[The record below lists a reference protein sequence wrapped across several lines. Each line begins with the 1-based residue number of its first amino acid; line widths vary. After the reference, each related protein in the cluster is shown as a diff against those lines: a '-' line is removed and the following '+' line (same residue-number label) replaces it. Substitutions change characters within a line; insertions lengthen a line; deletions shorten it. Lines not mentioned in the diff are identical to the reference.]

1 MLPKHKPYR
10 RTTAITLTSTLND
23 IILSLMPVFTEPSGN
38 IFQAFI
44 RGWMLCPSRR
54 TVTGIIPY
62 ADPLFERAHD
72 AYHRF
77 LRCSAWATEL
87 FWKLWAI
94 QLISVFV
101 KTAHVW
107 LHTDDTVFKK
117 TGRKIDGAK
126 FCRDAVRS
134 TKNKT
139 IYVWGLQIVPLCLCV
154 HAPWG
159 GEPLS
164 LPVNMR
170 IYRKGG
176 PSLLDLVEQ
185 MLHELAYWL
194 PGKHFYLTGDG
205 FYASLAGRNIPRVH
219 IISRIRHDAS
229 LYELPRARKKHQKGR
244 SRKRG
249 KRLATPATMA
259 RQVRSWT
266 LVATCER
273 GQTRQRLVYCRQVL
287 WYAVNKVKPVLLV
300 ISRDPDGK
308 EHDDFFFTTDCSLAP
323 ARVVSAFAD
332 RWAIEDT
339 FRNLKQYLG
348 AEQPQC
354 YKNHGPEKAAVFS
367 CFLYGLTWL
376 WFIQNG
382 HSVYKAPK
390 RPWYQHKQGF
400 SFQDALAT
408 LRLDLWRHSFLQ
420 GSKTDSNIDK
430 IYQPLLQAAAWAA

>member
-1 MLPKHKPYR
+1 M
-10 RTTAITLTSTLND
+10 T
-23 IILSLMPVFTEPSGN
+23 VFTTPAGD
-38 IFQAFI
+38 IFQALI
-44 RGWMLCPSRR
+44 RGWILCPSRR
-54 TVTGIIPY
+54 TVTGMIPY

-77 LRCSAWATEL
+77 LRCSAWSTQQLWQLWCMQIITAFATDP
-87 FWKLWAI
+87 
-94 QLISVFV
+94 
-101 KTAHVW
+101 HVW

-117 TGRKIDGAK
+117 TGRKIEGAK
-126 FCRDAVRS
+126 YCRDAVRS

-154 HAPWG
+154 QPPWG

-185 MLHELAYWL
+185 MLHELTQWL
-194 PGKHFYLTGDG
+194 PDKSFYLTGDG
-205 FYASLAGRNIPRVH
+205 FYASVAGRNIPRVQ
-219 IISRIRHDAS
+219 IISRMRHDAC
-229 LYELPRARKKHQKGR
+229 LYEMPSVRKSHQKGR

-249 KRLATPATMA
+249 KRLPTPQAMA
-259 RQVRSWT
+259 RNVRSWS
-266 LVATCER
+266 LVETQER
-273 GQTRQRLVYCRQVL
+273 GQTRQRLVYNRKVL

-300 ISRDPDGK
+300 ISRDPLGK
-308 EHDDFFFTTDCSLAP
+308 EHDDFFFTTDCSMSP
-323 ARVVSAFAD
+323 AQVISAFAD

-348 AEQPQC
+348 AEHPQC
-354 YKNHGPEKAAVFS
+354 YKGQGPEKATVFS
-367 CFLYGLTWL
+367 CFLYGLIWL

-382 HSVYKAPK
+382 QAIYKAPH
-390 RPWYQHKQGF
+390 RPWYPHKRGF

-408 LRLDLWRHSFLQ
+408 LRLAVWRNYFLQ
-420 GSKTDSNIDK
+420 GPKIDSNNAKMLEPI
-430 IYQPLLQAAAWAA
+430 LQAAAWAA